1 MAGKKQPHAGHR
13 QRMHQ
18 RVEKYGLESLAE
30 HEMLE
35 YLLYFTNA
43 QRDTNPI
50 AHALLDRFGDLAGVL
65 EASEEELC
73 RVEGVGPASARL
85 LHLLPQVSA
94 CYHASRVRD
103 RRKLQTT
110 EQIGQY
116 MMDRFRG
123 ATEEK
128 ALLVCLDGSRRIL
141 GAVWLAAGGREQVEL
156 PVRAAIAQ
164 AVRFKARSAVLA
176 HNHPSGNILPS
187 REDIQATAE
196 LARGMYLI
204 GARLLDHIIVTDTEY
219 LSMRQ
224 RSEVPDGEISPL
236 RIFEPRGREET

>member
-1 MAGKKQPHAGHR
+1 MDGTVGTIP
-13 QRMHQ
+13 
-18 RVEKYGLESLAE
+18 
-30 HEMLE
+30 
-35 YLLYFTNA
+35 
-43 QRDTNPI
+43 P
-50 AHALLDRFGDLAGVL
+50 
-65 EASEEELC
+65 EELC
-73 RVEGVGPASARL
+73 ASAGG
-85 LHLLPQVSA
+85 V
-94 CYHASRVRD
+94 
-103 RRKLQTT
+103 
-110 EQIGQY
+110 E
-116 MMDRFRG
+116 
-123 ATEEK
+123 
-128 ALLVCLDGSRRIL
+128 
-141 GAVWLAAGGREQVEL
+141 AVWLAAGGREQVEL

-236 RIFEPRGREET
+236 RIFEPRGQEET

>member
-1 MAGKKQPHAGHR
+1 MTDHSGHR
-13 QRMHQ
+13 SRKRRQFRDHGIDAFADHE
-18 RVEKYGLESLAE
+18 VLEL
-30 HEMLE
+30 
-35 YLLYFTNA
+35 LLYYA
-43 QRDTNPI
+43 IPRRDTNPA

-128 ALLVCLDGSRRIL
+128 ALLVCLDGSRRIV

-236 RIFEPRGREET
+236 RIFELRGQEET